1 MGKRGSKPKGKIE
14 CVWSPDF
21 AYAIGLIVTDGCL
34 SSDGRHISFVSK
46 DKEQINNFMQ
56 CLNLKV
62 KIGTTA
68 GYKNKKVFR
77 VQFGDVI
84 FYRFLQSI
92 GLSQA
97 KSKILGKIDV
107 PRKFF
112 FDFLRG
118 IFDGDGYSY
127 SYWDPRW
134 KSSFMFY
141 AGFVSASV
149 KHVKWLRKVI
159 QTRLGLK
166 GHITIPRKGA
176 SCYQLKYAKKESLV
190 LFKKIYKRN
199 SAICLS
205 RKRLKIEKTLAI
217 VGKRLFV

>member
-1 MGKRGSKPKGKIE
+1 MGKKGVKPMGKVKCI
-14 CVWSPDF
+14 WSAEF

-84 FYRFLQSI
+84 FYRFLQNI

-97 KSKILGKIDV
+97 KSKILDRIDV
-107 PRKFF
+107 PNKFF

-118 IFDGDGYSY
+118 VF
-127 SYWDPRW
+127 
-134 KSSFMFY
+134 
-141 AGFVSASV
+141 
-149 KHVKWLRKVI
+149 
-159 QTRLGLK
+159 
-166 GHITIPRKGA
+166 
-176 SCYQLKYAKKESLV
+176 
-190 LFKKIYKRN
+190 
-199 SAICLS
+199 
-205 RKRLKIEKTLAI
+205 
-217 VGKRLFV
+217 